1 VLKLVIDQPLGASPR
16 FFFAEPGASARRLID
31 VIQHEWRRAHSLKA
45 LTLANIPIEVLVVD
59 DSAIVRGLLT
69 RALESDPGIKIVGSA
84 MHGEAALRF
93 LRDKSA
99 NVVLLDVEMP
109 VMGGLEALEKIQAL
123 HPDVHVIM
131 VSSLTISG
139 AEISLKA
146 MRLGA
151 VGCIAKPEARN
162 ASEAVEVVAKDLVP
176 LVLSLKKRPTG
187 SSTVAPVTPRSMPA
201 TVAPMPPSRP
211 RFGQATELLVV
222 GSSTGGPRAL
232 EVFVKGLPHDF
243 DLPICVVQHMPAF
256 FTPMLAKHLGD
267 DSGRPTCEAKP
278 NMVIQ
283 PGHIY
288 VAPGD
293 YHFTVARRDRKLVAQ
308 LNQDP
313 PEHFCRPSVNPLFR
327 SAAACCGGGLIAAM
341 FTGMG
346 EDGLEGT
353 GDIHR
358 AGGHV
363 IAQDEATSVVWGMP
377 GAITRAGFVH
387 QVLPLNDIASAV
399 GRAVRRT
406 PQGAL
411 R

>member
-1 VLKLVIDQPLGASPR
+1 M
-16 FFFAEPGASARRLID
+16 
-31 VIQHEWRRAHSLKA
+31 
-45 LTLANIPIEVLVVD
+45 ANAPIEVLIVD
-59 DSAIVRGLLT
+59 DSAIVRGLVT
-69 RALESDPGIKIVGSA
+69 RALESDPGIKVMGSA

-93 LRDKSA
+93 LRDKSPD
-99 NVVLLDVEMP
+99 VVLLDVEMP
-109 VMGGLEALEKIQAL
+109 VMGGLETLERILALR
-123 HPDVHVIM
+123 PDMHVIM

-151 VGCIAKPEARN
+151 VGCIAKPEARS
-162 ASEAVEVVAKDLVP
+162 ASEAVAIVAKELVP
-176 LVLSLKKRPTG
+176 LVLSLKKRR
-187 SSTVAPVTPRSMPA
+187 VAPAIVAPTAPRVMPSLA
-201 TVAPMPPSRP
+201 APMPPSRP
-211 RFGQATELLVV
+211 RFAQATEILVV

-232 EVFVKGLPHDF
+232 EVFVKNLPHDF
-243 DLPICVVQHMPAF
+243 ELPICIVQHMPAF

-267 DSGRPTCEAKP
+267 DSGRPACEAKP
-278 NMVIQ
+278 DMVIEN
-283 PGHIY
+283 GHIY

-293 YHFTVARRDRKLVAQ
+293 YHFTLMRRDRRLVAQ
-308 LNQDP
+308 INQDP

-327 SAAACCGGGLIAAM
+327 SAAACCGGGLIAVM

-346 EDGLEGT
+346 DDGLEGT
-353 GDIHR
+353 GDVHR

-377 GAITRAGFVH
+377 GAITRAGLVH
-387 QVLPLNDIASAV
+387 QVLPLDEIAGAV
-399 GRAVRRT
+399 GRAVRRI